1 MRAIILLLVASLV
14 CGCDTMRRD
23 VSEVDPYLSYNREQ
37 DGDQTVTFGG
47 RILMRDPGLKK

>member
-1 MRAIILLLVASLV
+1 
-14 CGCDTMRRD
+14 MRRD